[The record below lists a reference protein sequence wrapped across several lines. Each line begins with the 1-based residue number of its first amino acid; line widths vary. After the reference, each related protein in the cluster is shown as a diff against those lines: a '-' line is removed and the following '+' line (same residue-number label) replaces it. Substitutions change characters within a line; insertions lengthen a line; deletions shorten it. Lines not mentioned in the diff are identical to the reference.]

1 MRYSILFA
9 LLLSY
14 TSFGQ
19 KNVFVHIDPVVS
31 GVDLQLNTVYNALD
45 GKTFKL
51 DYFDYYLSDV
61 LITHDGGQTLN
72 LYDTIFLVKHDD
84 HMMYLGNLDV
94 TNIEQIDF
102 SIGVPKSRNT
112 QSGILAQ
119 DISTYPEN
127 HPLSFQ
133 DPSMYWG
140 WQGGYMHMIIGG
152 YSDGNDDQIPDV
164 YFEVHNLG
172 DHNQQPVSLTVNQTN
187 TTLDQIDIYLNCN
200 FEQWIKNIPLST
212 VGIMHDEIGVN
223 KTIMDNVQL
232 FPVFTLAANAGTKE
246 LDESIIHC
254 SASQNQIFVDWS
266 KLTNLKSCS
275 LIEQNGR
282 VIKEMTL
289 TENEGK
295 LNWNAIN
302 AGFYLVQFTNTQG
315 QIIASKKVIMP

>member
-9 LLLSY
+9 LLLSF

-19 KNVFVHIDPVVS
+19 KNVFVHINPLVS
-31 GVDLQLNTVYNALD
+31 GVDIQLNTVYTALD

-51 DYFDYYLSDV
+51 DHFDYYLSEV

-72 LYDTIFLVKHDD
+72 LYDTIYIVKDD
-84 HMMYLGNLDV
+84 NYLLYLGNFDV

-102 SIGVPKSRNT
+102 SIGVPKTRNT
-112 QSGILAQ
+112 QTGILAQ
-119 DISTYPEN
+119 DISTYPEI

-133 DPSMYWG
+133 NPSMYWG
-140 WQGGYMHMIIGG
+140 WQAGYMHMIIGG

-164 YFEVHNLG
+164 YFELHNLG
-172 DHNQQPVSLTVNQTN
+172 NQNQQLVSLPVNQTN
-187 TTLDQIDIYLNCN
+187 TTSNQIDIYLNCN
-200 FEQWIKNIPLST
+200 LEQWIKNIPLST

-232 FPVFTLAANAGTKE
+232 FPVFTLATNAETIELKE
-246 LDESIIHC
+246 NMIQC
-254 SASQNQIFVDWS
+254 AASENQIFVGWS
-266 KLTNLKSCS
+266 NFTNLKSCS
-275 LIEQNGR
+275 LIDQNGR

-302 AGFYLVQFTNTQG
+302 TGFYLVQFTNTQG

>member
-9 LLLSY
+9 LLLSF

-19 KNVFVHIDPVVS
+19 KNVFVHINPLVS
-31 GVDLQLNTVYNALD
+31 GVDIQLNTVYTALD

-51 DYFDYYLSDV
+51 DHFDYYLSEV

-72 LYDTIFLVKHDD
+72 LYDTIYIVKDD
-84 HMMYLGNLDV
+84 NYLLYLGNFDV

-102 SIGVPKSRNT
+102 SIGVPKTRNT
-112 QSGILAQ
+112 QTGILAQ
-119 DISTYPEN
+119 DISTYPEI

-133 DPSMYWG
+133 NPSMYWG
-140 WQGGYMHMIIGG
+140 WQAGYMHMIIGG

-164 YFEVHNLG
+164 YFELHNLG
-172 DHNQQPVSLTVNQTN
+172 NQNQQLVSLPVNQTN
-187 TTLDQIDIYLNCN
+187 TTSNQIDIYLNCN
-200 FEQWIKNIPLST
+200 LEQWINNIPLST

-232 FPVFTLAANAGTKE
+232 FPVFTLATNAETIELKE
-246 LDESIIHC
+246 NMIQC
-254 SASQNQIFVDWS
+254 AASENQIFVGWS
-266 KLTNLKSCS
+266 NFTNLKSCS
-275 LIEQNGR
+275 LIDQNGR

-302 AGFYLVQFTNTQG
+302 TGFYLVQFTNTQG

>member
-9 LLLSY
+9 ILLSF

-19 KNVFVHIDPVVS
+19 KNVFVHIDPIVS
-31 GVDLQLNTVYNALD
+31 GVDLQLNTVYTALD

-84 HMMYLGNLDV
+84 HMLYLGNLDI

-112 QSGILAQ
+112 QAGILAQ

-164 YFEVHNLG
+164 YFELHNLG
-172 DHNQQPVSLTVNQTN
+172 DHNQQPVSLSVNQTN
-187 TTLDQIDIYLNCN
+187 TTVNQIDIYMNCN

-212 VGIMHDEIGVN
+212 AGIMHDEIGVN

-246 LDESIIHC
+246 LDESSIHC

-266 KLTNLKSCS
+266 HLTNLKACS
-275 LIEQNGR
+275 LIDQNGR